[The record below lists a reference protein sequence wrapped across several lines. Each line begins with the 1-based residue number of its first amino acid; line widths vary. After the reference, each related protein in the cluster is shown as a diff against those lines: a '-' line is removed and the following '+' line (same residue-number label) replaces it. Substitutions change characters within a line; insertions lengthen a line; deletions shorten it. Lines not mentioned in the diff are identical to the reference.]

1 MTPREQIE
9 SVRRTLHESVV
20 GMKRLDTYAVATQVV
35 QLCDAVLVLAEQIR
49 GHDHLTLDG
58 GAQMPASLG
67 ASVEWPKPQPRPS
80 DAVAELLWAR
90 FLVEH
95 SAGGRS
101 DIMKAIDEHIA
112 LMRTQPPTQEIQ
124 RMKIDAEIGQQ
135 VRHNHTGITG
145 RVVGVHRDR
154 NNIDWLYV
162 ESVDANRLSF
172 ERCVPASE
180 CSVNTEGV
188 GPMETKQ
195 A

>member
-1 MTPREQIE
+1 
-9 SVRRTLHESVV
+9 
-20 GMKRLDTYAVATQVV
+20 
-35 QLCDAVLVLAEQIR
+35 
-49 GHDHLTLDG
+49 
-58 GAQMPASLG
+58 
-67 ASVEWPKPQPRPS
+67 
-80 DAVAELLWAR
+80 
-90 FLVEH
+90 
-95 SAGGRS
+95 
-101 DIMKAIDEHIA
+101 
-112 LMRTQPPTQEIQ
+112 
-124 RMKIDAEIGQQ
+124 MKIDAEIGQQ